1 MSDFDLNFDEELA
14 KLNQIKREQSK
25 QEYDSGI
32 DDFFSSDF
40 GSSGGDSYNS
50 NLGGGFSDPYSSG
63 MSTGF
68 GDLYGASYGNSYGMG
83 SPQPPKESAKEQ
95 FGQLMVDTVKK
106 YPIFL
111 KFLGDIYTI
120 FRDVIENPLHRKSFL
135 TRFSIYCLT
144 ALGVQVLIT
153 TVARGILNSF
163 LYTSLVFTGI
173 AVSSYVFNFLFFMN
187 TYLDID
193 GSDQVDENNIFDNR
207 QVDDTGFD
215 SFDEFDTSSSY
226 TDNGFDSFE
235 DYDYSDDYDDSEDYE
250 DSYDD
255 SYDYDDDDYDDDY
268 ADEDLISLDDLIP
281 DADSDVK
288 EVTEEH
294 LKQIVE
300 EVKNVPKELVTRSLL
315 LDKYLSMLDSGGLNI
330 SKVTEFDV
338 DDDVAIQFTAGFNEA
353 QRACRIA
360 QEDYSDIISIK
371 QCFMTWELSFTK
383 SNMSTAQVTKVG
395 EEFNILLQTDY
406 KKQFGE
412 DVYCTIK
419 SVGARVDV
427 VIFMGTPAVAFLKD
441 MIEAK
446 KDFFLDSKNELPV
459 VLGYNEKGEIIV
471 TDLVRENNVLISGK
485 ARSGKSNLSKVLI
498 DQLIALNSPKK
509 VNLMFGDVKSR
520 VSDWSHFQTPHVKRV
535 EYNPQSIVD
544 MLDWVINE
552 EAPRREKTIAQVG
565 GALKIQTYNEH
576 NPDNPIPYLYI
587 VLDEMLAFSEEA
599 TQEQSSAYRSHLS
612 VIASKLPAYGIFIIA
627 IPHYISDK
635 VIKKGVSRLIS
646 LKIAVKNT
654 PQELEDVFKKD
665 AKNFEYILKNQGDFA
680 YISGNS
686 NKMNYCHAPLLM
698 KGDTG
703 VYRLGKAQKEMW
715 EALAPDEY
723 ITSYAGRMEHVKK
736 QKELMEKAF
745 GHDDSFIDFDD

>member
-1 MSDFDLNFDEELA
+1 MSDFDFNFDEELA
-14 KLNQIKREQSK
+14 KLNQIKKEQSK

-40 GSSGGDSYNS
+40 GSSGGVDNLYNS
-50 NLGGGFSDPYSSG
+50 NLGGGFSDPFASG
-63 MSTGF
+63 MNTGF
-68 GDLYGASYGNSYGMG
+68 DDPYGVGSG
-83 SPQPPKESAKEQ
+83 SPYGVGGQQPAKESAKEQ

-135 TRFSIYCLT
+135 TRFSIYCLS
-144 ALGVQVLIT
+144 ALGVQILIT
-153 TVARGILNSF
+153 TIARGILNSF

-193 GSDQVDENNIFDNR
+193 GTDKVDENNVFPNQ
-207 QVDDTGFD
+207 QVDEEAFDSYD
-215 SFDEFDTSSSY
+215 SFDEFDTSSSEFDY
-226 TDNGFDSFE
+226 GFGDA
-235 DYDYSDDYDDSEDYE
+235 DYSNNLEDDMDY
-250 DSYDD
+250 
-255 SYDYDDDDYDDDY
+255 YDDDDYDDDDDY
-268 ADEDLISLDDLIP
+268 ADEDLLSLDDLIP

-300 EVKNVPKELVTRSLL
+300 EVKAIPKELVTRSLL

-330 SKVTEFDV
+330 SKVTEFDT

-353 QRACRIA
+353 QRACKIPE
-360 QEDYSDIISIK
+360 EDYSDIISIK

-419 SVGARVDV
+419 SVGSRVDV

-446 KDFFLDSKNELPV
+446 REFFLDPKNELPV

-471 TDLVRENNVLISGK
+471 TDLVKENNVLISGK

-535 EYNPQSIVD
+535 EYNPQNIVD

-552 EAPRREKTIAQVG
+552 EAPRREKTIAKVG

-599 TQEQSSAYRSHLS
+599 NQEQSAAYRSHLS

-703 VYRLGKAQKEMW
+703 VYRLGRAQKEMW
-715 EALAPDEY
+715 EALASEEY

>member
-1 MSDFDLNFDEELA
+1 MSDFDFNFDEELA
-14 KLNQIKREQSK
+14 KLNQIKKEQSK
-25 QEYDSGI
+25 QEFDSGI

-40 GSSGGDSYNS
+40 GSGGGDSYNS
-50 NLGGGFSDPYSSG
+50 NLGSGFSDPYASG
-63 MSTGF
+63 MNTGF
-68 GDLYGASYGNSYGMG
+68 DDPYGVGLG
-83 SPQPPKESAKEQ
+83 SPHGVGSQQPVKESAKEQ

-135 TRFSIYCLT
+135 TRFSIYCLS
-144 ALGVQVLIT
+144 ALGVQILIT
-153 TVARGILNSF
+153 TIAKGILNSF
-163 LYTSLVFTGI
+163 LYTSLAFTGV

-193 GSDQVDENNIFDNR
+193 GSDKVDENNVSPNQ
-207 QVDDTGFD
+207 QVNEEDLDGFN
-215 SFDEFDTSSSY
+215 SFDESDTSSSEFDY
-226 TDNGFDSFE
+226 GFGDSDYSNDLEDDVDYYGDE
-235 DYDYSDDYDDSEDYE
+235 DYDD
-250 DSYDD
+250 
-255 SYDYDDDDYDDDY
+255 DDDY

-281 DADSDVK
+281 DANSDVK

-300 EVKNVPKELVTRSLL
+300 EVKSIPKELVTRSLL

-330 SKVTEFDV
+330 SKITEFDT

-353 QRACRIA
+353 QRACKIPE
-360 QEDYSDIISIK
+360 EDYSDIISIK

-419 SVGARVDV
+419 SVGSRVDV

-441 MIEAK
+441 MVEAK
-446 KDFFLDSKNELPV
+446 RDFFLDPRNELPV

-471 TDLVRENNVLISGK
+471 TDLVKENNVLISGK

-535 EYNPQSIVD
+535 EYNPQNIVD

-552 EAPRREKTIAQVG
+552 EAPRREKTIAKVG

-599 TQEQSSAYRSHLS
+599 TQEQSAAYRSHLS

-715 EALAPDEY
+715 EALAPEEY